1 MPMLAGDQPWLSLLD
16 TALGRPGQA
25 GPMCQGKLRPRCTW
39 GSPRPSLQQL
49 LVELGRGAPIWHGW
63 ARSQAGSPR
72 TGEVEAGGP
81 GLVEVKDRLPH
92 S

>member
-1 MPMLAGDQPWLSLLD
+1 M
-16 TALGRPGQA
+16 
-25 GPMCQGKLRPRCTW
+25 W

-92 S
+92 SWVRGHMGQPPSCPPSPGSAGRCRCPLPS